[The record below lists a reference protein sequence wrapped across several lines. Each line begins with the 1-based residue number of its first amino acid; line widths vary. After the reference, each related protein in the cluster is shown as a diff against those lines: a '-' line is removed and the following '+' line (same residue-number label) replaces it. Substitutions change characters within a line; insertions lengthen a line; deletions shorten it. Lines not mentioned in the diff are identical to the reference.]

1 MSLTLLSGCLCL
13 MMVTLMTAWQHLI
26 RSAPDLRNTP
36 LENPDM
42 TLDLPSV
49 TLTKQIELSFLL
61 FLSDSTPLESY
72 TILVL
77 YGDVRM
83 FKL

>member
-1 MSLTLLSGCLCL
+1 
-13 MMVTLMTAWQHLI
+13 MTAWQYLI
-26 RSAPDLRNTP
+26 RSAPDLGNIP

-49 TLTKQIELSFLL
+49 TLTKQIELGFLL
-61 FLSDSTPLESY
+61 FLTDAMPLESY

-77 YGDVRM
+77 MVMSECLNSGTNL
-83 FKL
+83 F